1 MIPNHPHRRAA
12 FARQIE
18 QTPEPENRGLAVFDV
33 LVIVL
38 AWAVLA
44 AIGIFYAVHVING
57 Q

>member
-12 FARQIE
+12 LARE
-18 QTPEPENRGLAVFDV
+18 YVPEPQSRGLAVFDV

-38 AWAVLA
+38 AWVVLA